1 LTGDVRVEVTLDC
14 ADPDRLAEFW
24 GPLLDCAPTPVVP
37 GEYVALEYQA
47 FTLTLQR
54 VPEPKT
60 VKNRMH
66 MDLLV
71 ADLDATLARVEAL
84 GGTRLTP
91 DGLHQYGEHWYVMA
105 DPEGNEFCLAQLHAP
120 DSA

>member
-1 LTGDVRVEVTLDC
+1 VRVEVTLDC
-14 ADPDRLAEFW
+14 ADPDRLAQFW
-24 GPLLDCAPTPVVP
+24 GPLLGCVPTPVIP
-37 GEYVALEYQA
+37 GEYVALEYKA

-71 ADLDATLARVEAL
+71 EDLDAMLARVESL

-91 DGLHQYGEHWYVMA
+91 DGLYQYGEHWYVMA
-105 DPEGNEFCLAQLHAP
+105 DPDGNEFCLAQLHA
-120 DSA
+120 AGNARA